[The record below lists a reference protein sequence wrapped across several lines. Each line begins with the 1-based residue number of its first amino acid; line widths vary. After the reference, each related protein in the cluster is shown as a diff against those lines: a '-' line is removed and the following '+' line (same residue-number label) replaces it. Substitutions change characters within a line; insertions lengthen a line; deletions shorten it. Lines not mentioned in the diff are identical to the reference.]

1 MSERW
6 PAAGQGAVAELEAKK
21 SRFLAIVRRA
31 TTVEEARD
39 LVAEAR
45 RFHPGARHYCSAHVI
60 SQPDA
65 QPIWHSNDDGE
76 PAQTAGRPMLDVL
89 VGSGLSNV
97 AAVVVRWFGGTLLG
111 TGGLVRAYSEAT
123 KLALDALPTVRVELV
138 DLWRLPV
145 DHAHAGRVEA
155 ELRDAGIT
163 VHAVEYTATGALLTL
178 ADRDAEGLARTV
190 ASVTSGAADLA
201 PAGRVLVEYSNT

>member
-6 PAAGQGAVAELEAKK
+6 PAPGQGALAEIEVKK

-31 TTVEEARD
+31 TTADEARE

-45 RFHPGARHYCSAHVI
+45 REYPGARHYCSAHVI
-60 SQPDA
+60 SEPGA

-123 KLALDALPTVRVELV
+123 KLALDALGTVRVEMV

-145 DHAHAGRVEA
+145 DHVTAGRVEA
-155 ELRDAGIT
+155 ELRDAGVT
-163 VHAVEYTATGALLTL
+163 VHEVEYAASGVLLTL
-178 ADRDAEGLARTV
+178 ASNNADELARLV
-190 ASVTSGAADLA
+190 ASVTAGAGELTG
-201 PAGRVLVEYSNT
+201 AGRVLVEYSNT